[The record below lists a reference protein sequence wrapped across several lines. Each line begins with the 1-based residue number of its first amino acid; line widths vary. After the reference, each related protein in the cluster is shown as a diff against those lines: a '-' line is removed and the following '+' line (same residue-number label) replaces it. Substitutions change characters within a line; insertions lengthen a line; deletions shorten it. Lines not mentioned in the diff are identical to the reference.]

1 LIVLTKKIIFCKT
14 SPNHYYYKTS
24 DDKYPFAVE
33 VNENFEDF
41 EYVMSNCCSVYTGEE
56 IAAGKHKDDKLDID
70 ALSDNIKSGGKRV
83 GSCIADLGQYLG

>member
-1 LIVLTKKIIFCKT
+1 
-14 SPNHYYYKTS
+14 
-24 DDKYPFAVE
+24 
-33 VNENFEDF
+33 
-41 EYVMSNCCSVYTGEE
+41 VYTGEE